1 MTKGVLCV
9 TGTDTDVGKTVV
21 SAAIAASLPGALYWK
36 PVQAGRDPMTDS
48 ERVAQWG
55 AVPAERILPEAYNLS
70 TPASPHLAAFFDEV
84 RIDPEHL
91 YLPKV
96 SGPLVVEGA
105 GGVLVPLSETFLQ
118 VEMFAQWQ
126 APVLLVAR
134 TGLGTINHSLLS
146 IEALRARR
154 VPVAGILF
162 SGEAHAENERVIPR
176 IADVRSFGRLPLL
189 DRIDGASLV
198 AAARDHID
206 IAGLAQVIG
215 VEAG

>member
-1 MTKGVLCV
+1 MTKGVLGI

-36 PVQAGRDPMTDS
+36 PVQAGRDPLTDS

-55 AVPAERILPEAYNLS
+55 AVSAERILPEAYNLS

-84 RIDPEHL
+84 TIIPEHL

-96 SGPLVVEGA
+96 AGPLIVEGA
-105 GGVLVPLSETFLQ
+105 GGVLVPLSETFLI
-118 VEMFAQWQ
+118 VDMFAQWQ

-146 IEALRARR
+146 IEALRTRN
-154 VPVAGILF
+154 VPIAGIIF
-162 SGEAHAENERVIPR
+162 SGDAHAENERIVPR
-176 IADVRSFGRLPLL
+176 LGNVRSFGRVPHL
-189 DRIDGASLV
+189 DSITKASLV
-198 AAARDHID
+198 AATREHVD
-206 IAGLAQVIG
+206 IAGLAQVMG